1 MKQQLSKKKIA
12 LVCGAL
18 ITLTTSSPALVFAQ
32 NAQSTVIV
40 SGSRFEENLN
50 EVPANVQVI
59 TREEISESSS
69 TNIPDILSQIGGLNI
84 RNTNGGQ
91 LNLGASIDMG
101 GYGVTSNSTT
111 LVLVDGQKINP
122 IDSSS
127 VSWESIPLDSI
138 NRIEILHGGASVQ
151 YGNGAVG
158 GVINIITNGGKKN
171 LNQASTTYGSFN
183 TLINNAIFRNTI
195 DQTTVQLSANT
206 SNSNGWR
213 QNSAANAYAFDAKVT
228 QALGGKDSV
237 YADVFYSYSNQ
248 QNPGGVVGQVGQ
260 GDAQAAKFNNIGSGT
275 SANNTGIRAGL
286 AKELGSTFNLEVDG
300 FYSNKTT
307 FFNQPYYSTQAA
319 GIGDPDNFQYQ
330 YISPSFTKFQGWQG
344 NFTPRIKGDFGSF
357 GSGILGYEFNK
368 ASQSSSNSFS
378 SVMNQTAANVYG
390 PGSHNGSVA
399 ALPLQAGANA
409 SLYNQSVYFIQ
420 KLPIT
425 HGIELNG
432 GYRYQTQSATANG
445 TDIWSGAANDSQT
458 YSTQAAGIGD
468 PDNFQ
473 YQYISP
479 SFTKFQGWQGN
490 FTPRIKGDFGSF
502 GSGILGY
509 EFNKA
514 SQSSSNSFSSVMN
527 QTAANVY
534 GPGSHNGSVAALPL
548 QAGANA
554 SLYNQSVY
562 FIQKLPITHGIELN
576 GGYRYQTQSATANG
590 TDIWSGA
597 ANDSQTYSANAG
609 DVALNFKYL
618 EGQRIYIKWNQ
629 SYRFPNIDEFW
640 GWSKNGGGATFGGIL
655 RPQTAQTYELGG
667 NWQVFKS
674 NLTASIFTSVS
685 QNEIM
690 YNPSTFIN
698 SNSPYNINRNGI
710 IFNGLTALTPKLS
723 LGAGGTVQHAF
734 YASGPYQNQAIPQV
748 PNVLLNARATYSF
761 TSNWSV
767 GGVVNYVGSQHYDAS
782 PIYYNSLAAMPSY
795 TVADIYAN
803 YKYGNWET
811 RLTIKNV
818 GNSQYST
825 YGGYGFVTGP
835 NSNNANNYF
844 YYPNDPRSVFV
855 SAKYSFN

>member
-12 LVCGAL
+12 LVCGTL

-127 VSWESIPLDSI
+127 VPWESIPLDSI

-183 TLINNAIFRNTI
+183 TLINNAIFRNAI

-357 GSGILGYEFNK
+357 GSSILGYEFNK

-390 PGSHNGSVA
+390 PGS
-399 ALPLQAGANA
+399 
-409 SLYNQSVYFIQ
+409 Y
-420 KLPIT
+420 
-425 HGIELNG
+425 
-432 GYRYQTQSATANG
+432 
-445 TDIWSGAANDSQT
+445 
-458 YSTQAAGIGD
+458 
-468 PDNFQ
+468 
-473 YQYISP
+473 
-479 SFTKFQGWQGN
+479 
-490 FTPRIKGDFGSF
+490 
-502 GSGILGY
+502 
-509 EFNKA
+509 
-514 SQSSSNSFSSVMN
+514 
-527 QTAANVY
+527 
-534 GPGSHNGSVAALPL
+534 NGSVAALPL